1 MSDRRTFLST
11 MTGSLAGVALGPVIP
26 HAHRG
31 AITVSAEPSVFW
43 RHPDGRANLVRF
55 FVAGT
60 EAPAGRLRVYDRA
73 RRLLGTAGMLR
84 VGDGLRGEL
93 WLSLDEPTTVLSEL
107 EAPGR
112 RTPHRTAHRLIPP
125 AKWTLLW
132 LTIADPRVLERTLSE
147 APVLDRFVRSAIW
160 REAGVIANPIPPAH
174 RLFEMDHLPFLRATA
189 APERMPAD
197 LGLATAS
204 VALVSSLGDY
214 PATTPLALSAAGIR
228 HVVRVEDGDAPLWW
242 PAPDG
247 SRVLTIALA
256 DDANPVS
263 LGFSHGGEAMARRVE
278 AYLGGEV
285 FPSANPTRVLVQA
298 GVTDTLPRMVAAVRA
313 WNGSYAFPRIVIG
326 GADDLDRVLA
336 TPPTTAATAPALAAP
351 EFPRPSSSVLER
363 IVADRALTT
372 DRHVAAMLAPIAT
385 LLTGNAVVSDPA
397 RRISSLIDSRVPG
410 WLVVN
415 PSPFRR
421 TDTVQLPD
429 GRLQLVTDI
438 PSLGYAFVL
447 DEGVAPEADA
457 VGAPSAPEING
468 ARMFVALDPSSGAIR
483 SLREQR
489 TGREW
494 LRGIGGNAVAT
505 RLEAWERRILPGIAT
520 QLAARRYS
528 ADHGDVQSVVTVYD
542 HLPWIDVENRV
553 GHPEQD
559 GMAYTFEFAVPNPTV
574 RWEIPAGHHEDAPPL
589 RYVPYL
595 RWLALDGA
603 SGSLLIG
610 GPQTPYAGVG
620 RDGYLEFPAPS
631 THTRFRILPSG
642 STPSIADCTR
652 FGWGI
657 EPLRAIPVTGMT
669 TGVAPRFGHA
679 VVLDQ
684 PDAALIGL
692 KAADDGNG
700 IVAYIQNL
708 TPDERFVSIGFGL
721 LAWSDAHRV
730 DLREHHSDAPT
741 MPVAD
746 GVAFDVPAHGVAA
759 VRLTGVRLR
768 GP

>member
-1 MSDRRTFLST
+1 MSDRRTFLRT
-11 MTGSLAGVALGPVIP
+11 MTGSLAGVALGPV
-26 HAHRG
+26 ASRTHRG

-43 RHPDGRANLVRF
+43 SHPEGRGNLVRF
-55 FVAGT
+55 LVAGT

-93 WLSLDEPTTVLSEL
+93 WLSLDEPTTVLSEW

-112 RTPHRTAHRLIPP
+112 RTPLRTAHRLIPP
-125 AKWTLLW
+125 VKWTLLW
-132 LTIADPRVLERTLSE
+132 LTIADPEELERTLSD
-147 APVLDRFVRSAIW
+147 APVLDRLVRSAIW
-160 REAGVIANPIPPAH
+160 REAGVIANPIPPAP
-174 RLFEMDHLPFLRATA
+174 RLFEMDHLQFLRATA
-189 APERMPAD
+189 APGLVPAD

-204 VALVSSLGDY
+204 VALISRLGDY

-228 HVVRVEDGDAPLWW
+228 HVVRVADGDASVWW

-256 DDANPVS
+256 DSANPVS
-263 LGFSHGGEAMARRVE
+263 LGFAHGDEVMAQRVE

-285 FPSANPTRVLVQA
+285 SPLANPTRVLVQA
-298 GVTDTLPRMVAAVRA
+298 GVIDILPSMVAAVHA
-313 WNGSYAFPRIVIG
+313 WNGRFAFPRIVIG

-336 TPPTTAATAPALAAP
+336 SPPNAAATAPALAAP

-363 IVADRALTT
+363 VVADRALAT
-372 DRHVAAMLAPIAT
+372 DRHVDDMLTPIAA
-385 LLTGNAVVSDPA
+385 LLAGNAVVTDPA
-397 RRISSLIDSRVPG
+397 HRISSMIDSRVPG

-421 TDTVQLPD
+421 TDVVQLPD
-429 GRLQLVTDI
+429 GRLQLVTDV

-457 VGAPSAPEING
+457 VGAPAAPEVNG
-468 ARMFVALDPSSGAIR
+468 ARVFVALDPSSGAIR
-483 SLREQR
+483 SLRERR

-494 LRGIGGNAVAT
+494 LRGVGGNTVSA

-520 QLAARRYS
+520 QLVAQRYS

-542 HLPWIDVENRV
+542 HFPWIDVENRV
-553 GHPEQD
+553 SHPEPD
-559 GMAYTFEFAVPNPTV
+559 RMAYTFEFAVPNPTV
-574 RWEIPAGHHEDAPPL
+574 RWEIPAGHYEDRPPL

-595 RWLALDGA
+595 RWLALDGVR
-603 SGSLLIG
+603 GSLLIG
-610 GPQTPYAGVG
+610 GLQTPYAGVG
-620 RDGYLEFPAPS
+620 LDGYLEFPAPS
-631 THTRFRILPSG
+631 THTRFRILLSG

-652 FGWGI
+652 FGWGL
-657 EPLRAIPVTGMT
+657 EPLRAIRVAGTT
-669 TGVAPRFGHA
+669 TGEAQRFGHA

-692 KAADDGNG
+692 KTADDGNG
-700 IVAYIQNL
+700 IVAYVQNL

-721 LAWSDAHRV
+721 LAWSDARRV
-730 DLREHHSDAPT
+730 DLRERHIDAGT